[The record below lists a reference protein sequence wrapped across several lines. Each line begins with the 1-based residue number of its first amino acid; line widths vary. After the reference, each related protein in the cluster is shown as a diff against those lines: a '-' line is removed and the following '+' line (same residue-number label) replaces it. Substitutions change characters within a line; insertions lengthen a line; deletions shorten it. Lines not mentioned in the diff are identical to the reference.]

1 MMKMIRGCMKNEKN
15 IFIIFAIL
23 LFIVF
28 SGNICSSI
36 ESYKYRKHLDT
47 VREQLVRTEEY
58 NRELADRIGSISTNV
73 QKLGELAD
81 RNVNGVRECIE
92 IIEETRVIIEEMENS
107 IYGSNSIGSYYN
119 YWDNEFHNEGLI
131 E

>member
-1 MMKMIRGCMKNEKN
+1 MKMIRGCMKDEK
-15 IFIIFAIL
+15 ISYIIIAAVLFVIL
-23 LFIVF
+23 
-28 SGNICSSI
+28 SGNIYSSI
-36 ESYKYRKHLDT
+36 KSYKYRKHLDT
-47 VREQLVRTEEY
+47 VREQLVRTENA
-58 NRELADRIGSISTNV
+58 NRELTERFGSISTNV

-119 YWDNEFHNEGLI
+119 YWDNEFHNEGLM